1 MNRTN
6 TSGRKYIV
14 GILLLLSQLII
25 FKSLFVQQCMLLN
38 RMKSV
43 SLLHTLFV
51 STAILGLSLLCYL
64 NSNFNT
70 INGYVLKLKAA
81 RINMLLLL
89 SIALLFSNCSFSQQ
103 KSTMSAEKN
112 SFYSKED
119 TTTLNVRD
127 EEWKK
132 VLDPMVYS
140 VAREKATERAFTGQY
155 WNHTEEG
162 LYRCKACGN
171 ALFRS
176 NGKFESSC
184 GWPSFFEPI
193 SPKSVK
199 YATDKT
205 YGMDRVEV
213 MCGRCDAHLGHIF
226 DDGPPPTYKRY
237 CINSV
242 IIDFEKK

>member
-1 MNRTN
+1 MNSIKSNTMNTEKSSRTRFISAISI
-6 TSGRKYIV
+6 TL
-14 GILLLLSQLII
+14 ILFVLSQWLFAQQPLLSFYLMVTIMQG
-25 FKSLFVQQCMLLN
+25 
-38 RMKSV
+38 
-43 SLLHTLFV
+43 
-51 STAILGLSLLCYL
+51 LGLLFFLPADFDLVNCYL
-64 NSNFNT
+64 F
-70 INGYVLKLKAA
+70 KLKSPH
-81 RINMLLLL
+81 INMLLLL
-89 SIALLFSNCSFSQQ
+89 SIALLFSNCSFSQK
-103 KSTMSAEKN
+103 KSTMSVEKN
-112 SFYSKED
+112 TFYSKED
-119 TTTLNVRD
+119 TTKLKVRD

-132 VLDPMVYS
+132 VLDPMVFS

-155 WNHTEEG
+155 WNHNEVG

-193 SPKSVK
+193 SPKSVT